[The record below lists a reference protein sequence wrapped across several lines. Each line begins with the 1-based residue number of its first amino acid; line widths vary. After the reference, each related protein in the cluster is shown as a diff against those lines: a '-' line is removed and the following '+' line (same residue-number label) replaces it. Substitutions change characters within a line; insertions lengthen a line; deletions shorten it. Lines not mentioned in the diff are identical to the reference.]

1 MQTISI
7 GKLAKSAQV
16 GVDTV
21 RFYEKSG
28 LLPPPPRRASGYR
41 QYRPSD
47 LRRLV
52 FIRRAKELGFS
63 LEEIAELLALK
74 SPKGAGVGKVRE
86 LARSK
91 LAVVERKIEDLER
104 LRRVLQGLVQRCPGN
119 GSVDHCPILKAL
131 DAAPGENP

>member
-7 GKLAKSAQV
+7 GTLAKSAQV
-16 GVDTV
+16 GVDTI

-41 QYRPSD
+41 QYGPED

-63 LEEIAELLALK
+63 LDEIAELLALQ
-74 SPKGAGVGKVRE
+74 SPKGPGMAKVRE
-86 LARSK
+86 LARTK
-91 LAVVERKIEDLER
+91 LTIVEKKIEDLER
-104 LRRVLQGLVQRCPGN
+104 IRRVLQGLVQRCPGK
-119 GSVDHCPILKAL
+119 GSVDHCPILNAL
-131 DAAPGENP
+131 DAEPGALS